1 MRVFTRYA
9 SIGAFHFDDHHIGPT
24 GTYRRRVAERFS
36 VLPIAWGEYII
47 RVRTV
52 KGNGVGAGAAPFG
65 FKGAGFEVEV
75 G

>member
-1 MRVFTRYA
+1 MRGGVTDPF
-9 SIGAFHFDDHHIGPT
+9 SQSSKHFYPVHLVEG
-24 GTYRRRVAERFS
+24 RRVGDRFS
-36 VLPIAWGEYII
+36 LLPIAWGEYII